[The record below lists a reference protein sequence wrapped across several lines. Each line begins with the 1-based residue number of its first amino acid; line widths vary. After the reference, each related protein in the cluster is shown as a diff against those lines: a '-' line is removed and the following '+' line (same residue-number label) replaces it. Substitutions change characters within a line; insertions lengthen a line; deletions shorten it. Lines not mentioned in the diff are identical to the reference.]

1 MELNRKCLPLKDVK
15 SLRALNAYCALMI
28 GMKMLPAYGHYTL
41 EEFFS
46 LVEAMSPEDQVTLLV
61 NGAKIV
67 ELDPSEVKALVC
79 FCTDKNGIPY
89 TAENMKNLGP
99 SELVEVIV
107 TVCME
112 VLRNIHIDLITPEE
126 KKNSNPSQL
135 TSVAPS

>member
-1 MELNRKCLPLKDVK
+1 MELNRRCLPLKDYK

-28 GMKMLPAYGHYTL
+28 GMKMLPAHAHFTL
-41 EEFFS
+41 EEFFA
-46 LVEAMSPEDQVTLLV
+46 LIEQMKPEDQVTLLT

-67 ELDPSEVKALVC
+67 ELAPEEVKALVC

-99 SELVEVIV
+99 GELVEVIV

-112 VLRNIHIDLITPEE
+112 VLQNINIDLITKDE
-126 KKNSNPSQL
+126 KKKSNPSLL
-135 TSVAPS
+135 TSDALS

>member
-1 MELNRKCLPLKDVK
+1 MELNRKCLPLKDYK

-28 GMKMLPAYGHYTL
+28 GMKMLPGHAHFTL
-41 EEFFS
+41 EEFFT
-46 LVEAMSPEDQVTLLV
+46 LVENMTPQDQITLIT

-67 ELDPSEVKALVC
+67 ELAPEEVKALVC

-112 VLRNIHIDLITPEE
+112 VLRNINIDLITKDE
-126 KKNSNPSQL
+126 KKNFSPSQL

>member
-1 MELNRKCLPLKDVK
+1 MELNRRCLPLKDYK

-28 GMKMLPAYGHYTL
+28 GMKMLPAHAHYTL
-41 EEFFS
+41 EEFFA
-46 LVEAMSPEDQVTLLV
+46 LIEAMTPEDQVTLLT

-67 ELDPSEVKALVC
+67 ELAPEEVKALVC

-99 SELVEVIV
+99 GELVEVIV

-112 VLRNIHIDLITPEE
+112 VLRNINIDLITKDE
-126 KKNSNPSQL
+126 KKNSSPSLL

>member
-1 MELNRKCLPLKDVK
+1 MELNRKCLPLKDYK

-28 GMKMLPAYGHYTL
+28 GIKMLPAYCHYTL
-41 EEFFS
+41 EEFFA
-46 LVEAMSPEDQVTLLV
+46 LVEAMEPEDQVKVLI

-67 ELDPSEVKALVC
+67 ELAPEEVKALVC

-89 TAENMKNLGP
+89 VAENIKSLGP

-112 VLRNIHIDLITPEE
+112 ILRNIDIDLITKEE
-126 KKNSNPSQL
+126 KKN
-135 TSVAPS
+135 

>member
-28 GMKMLPAYGHYTL
+28 GMKMLPAHAHYTL
-41 EEFFS
+41 EEFFT
-46 LVEAMSPEDQVTLLV
+46 LIEAMSPEDQIVLLT

-67 ELDPSEVKALVC
+67 ELAPEEVKALVC
-79 FCTDKNGIPY
+79 FCTDKKGVPY
-89 TAENMKNLGP
+89 TQENLKSLGP

-112 VLRNIHIDLITPEE
+112 VLQNIHIDLLTKDE
-126 KKNSNPSQL
+126 KKNSAPSQL

>member
-1 MELNRKCLPLKDVK
+1 MELNRKCLPLKDYK

-28 GMKMLPAYGHYTL
+28 GMKMLPAHAHLSL

-46 LVEAMSPEDQVTLLV
+46 LVEAMTPEDQVTILT

-67 ELDPSEVKALVC
+67 ALEPEEVKALVC

-89 TAENMKNLGP
+89 SQENIKNLGP
-99 SELVEVIV
+99 GELVEVIV

-112 VLRNIHIDLITPEE
+112 VLQNINIDLITKDE
-126 KKNSNPSQL
+126 KKNSNPSLL
-135 TSVAPS
+135 TSAEPS

>member
-1 MELNRKCLPLKDVK
+1 MELKRKVLPLKDYK

-28 GMKMLPAYGHYTL
+28 GMKMLPGHAHYTF
-41 EEFFS
+41 EEFFA
-46 LVEAMSPEDQVTLLV
+46 LVEAMTPEDQLILLT

-67 ELDPSEVKALVC
+67 ELAPEEVKALVC
-79 FCTDKNGIPY
+79 FCTDKLGVPY

-112 VLRNIHIDLITPEE
+112 VLKNIHIDLVTKDE
-126 KKNSNPSQL
+126 KKNFEPGQL
-135 TSVAPS
+135 TSVAHS

>member
-1 MELNRKCLPLKDVK
+1 MELNRKCLPLKDYK

-28 GMKMLPAYGHYTL
+28 GMKMLPAHAHYTL
-41 EEFFS
+41 EEFFD
-46 LVEAMSPEDQVTLLV
+46 LVEAMDPEDQVKVLV

-67 ELDPSEVKALVC
+67 ELQPEEVKALVC

-89 TAENMKNLGP
+89 TAENLKTLGP

-112 VLRNIHIDLITPEE
+112 ILRNIDIDLITKDE
-126 KKNSNPSQL
+126 KKNSSPSQL
-135 TSVAPS
+135 MSVEPS

>member
-1 MELNRKCLPLKDVK
+1 MELNRKCLPLKDYK
-15 SLRALNAYCALMI
+15 SLRALNAFCVLLI
-28 GMKMLPAYGHYTL
+28 GMKMLPGHAHYTL

-46 LVEAMSPEDQVTLLV
+46 LVEGMDEAGQIAILT

-67 ELDPSEVKALVC
+67 ALDPDEVKALVC

-99 SELVEVIV
+99 GELVEVIV

-112 VLRNIHIDLITPEE
+112 VIKNINIDLITKEE

-135 TSVAPS
+135 TSVGHS

>member
-1 MELNRKCLPLKDVK
+1 MELNRSCLPLKDYK

-28 GMKMLPAYGHYTL
+28 GMKMLPAHAHFTL
-41 EEFFS
+41 EEFFA
-46 LVEAMSPEDQVTLLV
+46 LIEEMKPEDQVTLLT

-67 ELDPSEVKALVC
+67 ELAPEEVKALVC

-99 SELVEVIV
+99 GELVEVIV

-112 VLRNIHIDLITPEE
+112 VLQNINIDLITKDE
-126 KKNSNPSQL
+126 KKKSNPSLL
-135 TSVAPS
+135 TSDALS